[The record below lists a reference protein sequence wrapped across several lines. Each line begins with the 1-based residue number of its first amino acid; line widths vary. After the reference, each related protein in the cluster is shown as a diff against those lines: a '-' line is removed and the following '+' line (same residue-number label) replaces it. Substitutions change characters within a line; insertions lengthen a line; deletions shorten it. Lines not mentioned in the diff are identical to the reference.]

1 MLPQVTEPQVYQG
14 QEVQQEQLAM
24 PVAQDLLRMA
34 VRLIFPEE
42 PEEPEETM
50 VGMVQQTD
58 IIAEAILQV
67 LPVVG
72 HVVVREV
79 VAEPALP
86 ALQDAFSEVRIV
98 TAQLLVSQELRAVQV
113 ALVHLEQM
121 ALPV

>member
-1 MLPQVTEPQVYQG
+1 MEPQ
-14 QEVQQEQLAM
+14 E
-24 PVAQDLLRMA
+24 RMA
-34 VRLIFPEE
+34 PEVAVAVETEVPVQELMVEVADLEGLAVSEE